1 MKWNILEMKHTT
13 YLWDR
18 FSYVPDYRKFL
29 SVYNKDRGEG
39 KLKRIKDRKIH
50 WLCSGLLNLSFLFL
64 FSTFCFHSELIFIKV
79 FLAHLIK
86 KIDTEILM
94 SQGLIS
100 SWKFLYLKDKLLETA
115 IYHLRGW
122 ELCSGQQAWWSSLP
136 MSECWRHTMET
147 TKLSW
152 SLAEV
157 HHFYNIFIYN
167 ML

>member
-39 KLKRIKDRKIH
+39 QLKRIKDRKIH

-64 FSTFCFHSELIFIKV
+64 FSTFCSHSELIFIKV

-100 SWKFLYLKDKLLETA
+100 SWKSLYLKDKLLETA

-122 ELCSGQQAWWSSLP
+122 ELCSGQQAW
-136 MSECWRHTMET
+136 
-147 TKLSW
+147 
-152 SLAEV
+152 
-157 HHFYNIFIYN
+157 
-167 ML
+167 